1 MLRPRLAPALAA
13 VLSAALLAAAG
24 AGCAR
29 GGAPD
34 DAERYVAGSAV
45 VTYVSPGSRERAPE
59 LDGETLREA
68 PLDLATLRGRDGV
81 TVVNVW
87 GAWCV
92 PCREEQPHLER
103 AWNALRP
110 KGVSF
115 LGVDIRDERTAAL
128 RHVQR
133 YHVTYPSLFDPSAR
147 LLTRFEIVPKSPP
160 ATYVVDRSG
169 RIAAYA
175 FGVLAEPDLTALVE
189 RVLAE

>member
-1 MLRPRLAPALAA
+1 MLRPRLAPAVAA
-13 VLSAALLAAAG
+13 ASALALLAVLLG
-24 AGCAR
+24 GCAR

-34 DAERYVAGSAV
+34 GAERYVAGAAV
-45 VTYVSPGSRERAPE
+45 VTYVSPGSRDPGPE
-59 LDGETLREA
+59 LSGEGLDGK
-68 PLDLATLRGRDGV
+68 PLDVAALRGDGV
-81 TVVNVW
+81 AVLNVW

-103 AWNALRP
+103 AWRALRSR
-110 KGVSF
+110 GVAF
-115 LGVDIRDERTAAL
+115 AGIDIRDEVVAAR

-133 YHVTYPSLFDPSAR
+133 YGVTYPSLFDPSAR
-147 LLTRFEIVPKSPP
+147 LLTRFETAPKSPP

-175 FGVLAEPDLTALVE
+175 FGVVDEPALVALVE

>member
-1 MLRPRLAPALAA
+1 MLRLRLAPALAA
-13 VLSAALLAAAG
+13 VLLV
-24 AGCAR
+24 GCSR

-45 VTYVSPGSRERAPE
+45 VTYVSQDSRERAPK

-68 PLDLATLRGRDGV
+68 PLDLATLRGDGV

-147 LLTRFEIVPKSPP
+147 LLTRFETVPKSPP